1 MTPSQLRF
9 ARGSEGSSG
18 VFLLF
23 SGEPSAEGT
32 NTVLP
37 GQGNMSRRKQTTP
50 NKVHCEYSV
59 TQHCGI
65 LALAGLLWSETGRR
79 GMMKRYS
86 VGEWWLLMFHLRDC
100 KKRN

>member
-32 NTVLP
+32 NTLCSQVRETCPVGNRPLLTKFTVSILLHSIVGSLP
-37 GQGNMSRRKQTTP
+37 
-50 NKVHCEYSV
+50 
-59 TQHCGI
+59 
-65 LALAGLLWSETGRR
+65 
-79 GMMKRYS
+79 
-86 VGEWWLLMFHLRDC
+86 
-100 KKRN
+100 